1 MAIDAHAPAND
12 SGRYYFFFD
21 IDGTLACGPLGHR
34 QVPEGTRDALARL
47 RARGHFTAIATGRSH
62 AMAMP
67 FYTEQGFRNM
77 VCDGGNGAVID
88 GTFLGVEPLDR
99 AACVA
104 LLEECDA
111 KGFAWAVSPD
121 DSVVRLAPDERF
133 AASIDAGYMETRVV
147 PGLDFHTVPQFN
159 KVYIACVAEDEPQ
172 LSGLAALP
180 HARQTVHCL
189 FVEPVDKKRGILRI
203 MDHLKA
209 PLSHVVVFGDGMND
223 LTMFDPRW
231 TSIAMGNARDELKA
245 KATYVTA
252 DADDDGIRKACERF
266 GWI

>member
-1 MAIDAHAPAND
+1 MAAGERAPRND
-12 SGRYYFFFD
+12 GGRYYFFFD
-21 IDGTLACGPLGHR
+21 IDGTLACGPLGRR

-88 GTFLGVEPLDR
+88 GEFLGVEPLDR
-99 AACVA
+99 AACIA

-121 DSVVRLAPDERF
+121 DSVVRLAPDGRF

-147 PGLDFHTVPQFN
+147 PGLDYHELPRFN
-159 KVYIACVAEDEPQ
+159 KLYIACVAEQESQ
-172 LSGLAALP
+172 LAGLAALP

-189 FVEPVDKKRGILRI
+189 FVEQVDKKRGILRI
-203 MDHLKA
+203 MDHLGA

-245 KATYVTA
+245 KATFVTA